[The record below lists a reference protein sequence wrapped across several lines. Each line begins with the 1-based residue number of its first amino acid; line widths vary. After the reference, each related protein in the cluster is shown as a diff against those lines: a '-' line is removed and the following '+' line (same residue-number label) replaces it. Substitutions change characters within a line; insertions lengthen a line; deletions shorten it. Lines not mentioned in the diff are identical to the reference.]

1 MQFEVFWCLE
11 LMHFRAVFGRKKGD
25 FEANVARGGGVA
37 GRLWLDGDTS
47 VQRHTGTTAEGA
59 PARVPVPL
67 RAGASEGRYHFGRG
81 GFMAESRTAKRTQ
94 RAVDAYRDLRRA
106 VAKLAVLHDNQLRG
120 FELTA
125 TQFALLEALLCDGPA
140 TLTEIAGKILCTQSN
155 ATVVAGNCARRGW
168 IALRDHESDRRKLK
182 AHLTPEGRRLI
193 ARVFPLYAKMV
204 RAQMCALSFAQQE
217 VLSRLCQKLE
227 EGDVLRFVLEITRGD
242 WGDEEYEEDED
253 EEG

>member
-1 MQFEVFWCLE
+1 M
-11 LMHFRAVFGRKKGD
+11 
-25 FEANVARGGGVA
+25 A
-37 GRLWLDGDTS
+37 G
-47 VQRHTGTTAEGA
+47 
-59 PARVPVPL
+59 P
-67 RAGASEGRYHFGRG
+67 
-81 GFMAESRTAKRTQ
+81 RTLKRTQ
-94 RAVDAYRDLRRA
+94 RAVNAYRDLRCA
-106 VAKLAVLHDNQLRG
+106 VAKLTVLHEKQLRG
-120 FELTA
+120 FQLTA
-125 TQFALLEALLCDGPA
+125 TQYDLLEALLYAGPA
-140 TLTEIAGKILCTQSN
+140 TLTEIAERILCTQSN